1 MAVLPVLQKFAD
13 NTTLHGAPK
22 IFRANTW
29 YKRLYWLL
37 MFIFAVSV
45 FSYQLSLLLKKYFAY
60 EKRFNIEIRSDGQ
73 AFPIVTICNSRAF
86 DVLILRQIYDY
97 YSLEENTGLYNNPN
111 KHVNQTKLNQTAI
124 TNEKTFLAKF
134 DEFYQVLRNLLRSR
148 SQEEKNIINKM
159 LSPSIFRYFNQSEI
173 ESAMT
178 QFSDFFIKY
187 SSQRERYSIRS
198 IYGSNFLQC
207 FTYDLDSQS
216 PNVDLRPSW
225 LATVLDGQGMLPT
238 AEERSKVPREI
249 NTIFEK
255 CTTASGLSVYFHP
268 KGSYPPITM
277 PDRIRQ
283 IQPGNIATFYIS
295 SRKTER
301 LGPPHGKCLDA
312 YPFKPHP
319 EGPYIQSSCYEICM
333 YNEIQATCG
342 CQFEYYSHL
351 VTASIQNNI
360 SLNPLPYCYYPTIDQ
375 VTKYQTRWE
384 LKANYEKIL
393 EQRFCTLSMA
403 TNNTAKLLCD
413 NTCQLAC
420 TEYNYDVEMEV
431 NKITKKHANI
441 WYKSEAGKIAR
452 KVIANNDNTD
462 RLNLLKD
469 YFNISIAGTEK
480 LDESRS
486 RVELNVDLN
495 TFASEI
501 IDLRFE
507 LKSKDLSLPV
517 TSEVPDYTFYQ
528 LLSDIGGQLGLWIGM
543 SIITALEILNLLFD
557 LIRVACRK
565 CSSASRSSTA
575 NV

>member
-1 MAVLPVLQKFAD
+1 MDPLPVFQKFAD

-22 IFRANTW
+22 IVRAKKW

-37 MFIFAVSV
+37 IFIGAISV
-45 FSYQLSLLLKKYFAY
+45 FSYQLSLLLNKYFAY
-60 EKRFNIEIRSDGQ
+60 EKRYNIEIRSDGQ
-73 AFPIVTICNSRAF
+73 AFPIITLCNSRAF
-86 DVLILRQIYDY
+86 DVLTLRQIYDSY
-97 YSLEENTGLYNNPN
+97 LLEGAKGNGT
-111 KHVNQTKLNQTAI
+111 NQTKLNS
-124 TNEKTFLAKF
+124 TFDKGRSIFLSEF
-134 DEFYQVLRNLLRSR
+134 GEFYQKIKNLTMRM
-148 SQEEKNIINKM
+148 SQEEKSIINKM
-159 LSPSIFRYFNQSEI
+159 MSPTIFRYFNQSVI

-198 IYGSNFLQC
+198 IYGSSFLQC

-225 LATVLDGQGMLPT
+225 LATVLDGHGMLPT

-312 YPFKPHP
+312 YPFQPHP
-319 EGPYIQSSCYEICM
+319 EGPYIQSSCYEMCM
-333 YNEIQATCG
+333 YNKILAICG
-342 CQFEYYSHL
+342 CKFEYYSHL
-351 VTASIQNNI
+351 LADGNQTEDQSNNDDDHT
-360 SLNPLPYCYYPTIDQ
+360 PFCYYPTIDQ
-375 VTKYQTRWE
+375 LTKYQARWE
-384 LKANYEKIL
+384 LKTAYNQLVDRRY
-393 EQRFCTLSMA
+393 CTLSTT
-403 TNNTAKLLCD
+403 TNNTFKTICD
-413 NTCQLAC
+413 NTCPLAC
-420 TEYNYDVEMEV
+420 TEYTYDIEMEV
-431 NKITKKHANI
+431 NKITRKHADV

-452 KVIANNDNTD
+452 RVIANSDNTD
-462 RLNLLKD
+462 RLKLLKD
-469 YFNISIAGTEK
+469 YFNIFIAGTQK
-480 LDESRS
+480 IDDVRS
-486 RVELNVDLN
+486 RVELNVDLD

-507 LKSKDLSLPV
+507 LKSKDLSLLV

-543 SIITALEILNLLFD
+543 SIITALEILNLLFN
-557 LIRVACRK
+557 LLRLLFKRCFATTSCKK
-565 CSSASRSSTA
+565 C
-575 NV
+575 